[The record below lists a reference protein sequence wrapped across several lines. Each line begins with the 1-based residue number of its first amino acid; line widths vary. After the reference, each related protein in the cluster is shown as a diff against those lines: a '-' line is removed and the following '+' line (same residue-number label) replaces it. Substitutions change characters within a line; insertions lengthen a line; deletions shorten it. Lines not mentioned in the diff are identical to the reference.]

1 MNENFLRPAVFTK
14 VIEPPKEEFEGLEI
28 KPSNYLIQN
37 VDGYNFLLCREIK
50 QTEVEWFKEEKL
62 FVYEG
67 GKTYV
72 MLANLPDEEHAMAAI
87 RSYWRGIKELC
98 DLTEGK
104 QPSRENHDK
113 YVEEAKRKN
122 KKIAYSYGFNW
133 HGFTYNGLKSDYCFD
148 ATIKFNTCI
157 FVDASIDDIADY
169 LSVSIDIQEEK
180 LITQLD
186 ANSLFDSVE
195 IIEFFIEDTNSKFFK
210 KLSIEEGIALLNEFC
225 RQAKANEL
233 PYLELTGEALA
244 FKYVD

>member
-1 MNENFLRPAVFTK
+1 MSEKFLKSAVFRK
-14 VIEPPKEEFEGLEI
+14 LILPPEEEFKGLEI
-28 KPSNYLIQN
+28 KPSNYLISGRYGEN
-37 VDGYNFLLCREIK
+37 CVLYREIK
-50 QTEVEWFKEEKL
+50 QDEKWD
-62 FVYEG
+62 FEG
-67 GKTYV
+67 GFVIAYQDKCY
-72 MLANLPDEEHAMAAI
+72 LRIADLPDEEHAMAAI
-87 RSYWRGIKELC
+87 RSYWRAIKELC

-104 QPSRENHDK
+104 QPGRENHDK

-148 ATIKFNTCI
+148 VTIKFNTCI
-157 FVDASIDDIADY
+157 FVEGSIDDVADY

-195 IIEFFIEDTNSKFFK
+195 IIEFFIDDTNSKFCK
-210 KLSIEEGIALLNEFC
+210 KLSIEEGISLLNEFC